1 MQGTRVSFK
10 DTSGQDKN
18 THNKDVGVVSGASNY
33 EASKGIKLKA
43 FGQDRNSTV
52 IPR

>member
-1 MQGTRVSFK
+1 M
-10 DTSGQDKN
+10 SG
-18 THNKDVGVVSGASNY
+18 VSNY